1 MFDNILDAALSKWL
15 QHTPSDSDHI
25 VISSRI
31 RLARNFR
38 DTLFTNK
45 NDGAALHHVD
55 SIARGLV
62 TTLKDSDNQDYYCI
76 SLDKLSDTERAILVE
91 KHLISPV
98 MAEKMP
104 YRSLLVSDDASVAI
118 MVNEEDHLRIQTME
132 AGLNLIDAFHHAER
146 IDDAIDEKQPFAFN
160 ESFGYLTACPTNVGT
175 GLRASV
181 MLHLPALAMT
191 GRINRLVRS
200 IVQLGYSVRG
210 LYGEGSDVL
219 GHMYQVSNQRT
230 MGISEADTIEH
241 LTKIVEGIIAE
252 ERKCRQ
258 TLVHNDKAGLEDH
271 LWRSYGVLRYAR
283 SISGQES
290 LEKLSDVQLGVD
302 LNILPVWSND
312 SFNELVAITRP
323 NFLLKYMGKEEIS
336 PQECDNYR
344 ATVIR
349 EKLSQK

>member
-1 MFDNILDAALSKWL
+1 M
-15 QHTPSDSDHI
+15 
-25 VISSRI
+25 
-31 RLARNFR
+31 
-38 DTLFTNK
+38 
-45 NDGAALHHVD
+45 
-55 SIARGLV
+55 
-62 TTLKDSDNQDYYCI
+62 
-76 SLDKLSDTERAILVE
+76 E

-210 LYGEGSDVL
+210 LYGEGSDAL

-230 MGISEADTIEH
+230 MGISEADTIEQ

-258 TLVHNDKAGLEDH
+258 TLVHNDKDGLEDH
-271 LWRSYGVLRYAR
+271 LWRSYGILRYAR

-302 LNILPVWSND
+302 LNILPAWSND

-344 ATVIR
+344 AAVIR

>member
-132 AGLNLIDAFHHAER
+132 AGLNL
-146 IDDAIDEKQPFAFN
+146 
-160 ESFGYLTACPTNVGT
+160 TACPTNVGT

-210 LYGEGSDVL
+210 LYGEGSDAL

-230 MGISEADTIEH
+230 MGISEADTIEQ

-258 TLVHNDKAGLEDH
+258 TLVHNDKDGLEDH
-271 LWRSYGVLRYAR
+271 LWRSYGILRYAR

-302 LNILPVWSND
+302 LNILPAWSND

-344 ATVIR
+344 AAVIR

>member
-45 NDGAALHHVD
+45 NDEVALHHVD

-62 TTLKDSDNQDYYCI
+62 TTLKDSDNQDYYSI
-76 SLDKLSDTERAILVE
+76 SLDKLSDIERAILVE

-132 AGLNLIDAFHHAER
+132 AGLNLMDAFHHAER
-146 IDDAIDEKQPFAFN
+146 IDNSIDEKQLFAFN

-210 LYGEGSDVL
+210 LYGEGSDAL

-230 MGISEADTIEH
+230 MGIREADTIEQ

-252 ERKCRQ
+252 ERKSRQ
-258 TLVHNDKAGLEDH
+258 SLLHNDKEGLEDV
-271 LWRSYGVLRYAR
+271 LWRSYGVLQNAR
-283 SISGQES
+283 RVNGKEA
-290 LEKLSDVQLGVD
+290 LTKLSDIQLGVD
-302 LNILPVWSND
+302 LNILPQWGKD

-323 NFLLKYMGKEEIS
+323 NFLSKYAGN
-336 PQECDNYR
+336 DNLTDIERDSYR
-344 ATVIR
+344 AKVIR
-349 EKLSQK
+349 QKLSK

>member
-62 TTLKDSDNQDYYCI
+62 TTLKNSDNQDYYC
-76 SLDKLSDTERAILVE
+76 
-91 KHLISPV
+91 ISPV

-132 AGLNLIDAFHHAER
+132 AGLNLIDALHHAER

-210 LYGEGSDVL
+210 LYGEGSDAL

-230 MGISEADTIEH
+230 MGISEADTIEQ

-258 TLVHNDKAGLEDH
+258 TLVHNDKDGLEDH
-271 LWRSYGVLRYAR
+271 LWRSYGILRYAR

-302 LNILPVWSND
+302 LNILPAWSND
-312 SFNELVAITRP
+312 SFNELLAITRP
-323 NFLLKYMGKEEIS
+323 NFLLKYMGKEELS

-344 ATVIR
+344 AAVIR

>member
-1 MFDNILDAALSKWL
+1 
-15 QHTPSDSDHI
+15 
-25 VISSRI
+25 
-31 RLARNFR
+31 
-38 DTLFTNK
+38 
-45 NDGAALHHVD
+45 
-55 SIARGLV
+55 
-62 TTLKDSDNQDYYCI
+62 
-76 SLDKLSDTERAILVE
+76 
-91 KHLISPV
+91 
-98 MAEKMP
+98 
-104 YRSLLVSDDASVAI
+104 

-132 AGLNLIDAFHHAER
+132 AGLNLMDAFHHAER

-210 LYGEGSDVL
+210 LYGEGSEAL
-219 GHMYQVSNQRT
+219 GHIYQVSNQRT
-230 MGISEADTIEH
+230 MGISETDTIEQ

-258 TLVHNDKAGLEDH
+258 TLVHNDKDGLEDH
-271 LWRSYGVLRYAR
+271 LWRSYGILRYAR

-302 LNILPVWSND
+302 LDILPTWSSD
-312 SFNELVAITRP
+312 SFNELVAITRS
-323 NFLLKYMGKEEIS
+323 NFLHKYMGKEEVS
-336 PQECDNYR
+336 PQERDNYR